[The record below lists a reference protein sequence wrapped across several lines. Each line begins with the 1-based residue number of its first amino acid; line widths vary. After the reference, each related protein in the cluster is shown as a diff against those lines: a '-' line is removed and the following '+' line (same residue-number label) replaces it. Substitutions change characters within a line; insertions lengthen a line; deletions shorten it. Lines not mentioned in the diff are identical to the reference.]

1 MKNKKKIVSVIL
13 GGFFILLAA
22 GIFLAAGYLG
32 KASGSEEEVPET
44 VSSQAQDDLV
54 YYQGQAYRY
63 RSEWMNILFLGV
75 DKSEP
80 VTLQNTAGTAGQ
92 ADCIMLLSF
101 NRDTKQAEI
110 LQISR
115 DSMTDVDIYD
125 INGEY
130 YTTVTAQLAAQY
142 AYGKGEKSSCWAM
155 EQTVSEL
162 LFDLPIDGYLAV
174 TVDSIGIIND
184 AVGGVTLTLTEDC
197 TDLDP
202 SYTKGSVITLN
213 GEEAEEFVRYR
224 DTTVQGSNNQRMRR
238 QVQYIPALIQ
248 AIRSK
253 MGNSGEYYEI
263 LYPKLAEYMV
273 TDLTAEQL
281 NALGEYEP
289 DMENVFYVPGE
300 IKAGEVNE
308 EFHVDDEQL
317 QEMLLE
323 RFYEPVETE

>member
-1 MKNKKKIVSVIL
+1 MKNRKKIWSAVL
-13 GGFFILLAA
+13 GAAVLIAVAGVFF
-22 GIFLAAGYLG
+22 AAGYWQDQMTDSALADG
-32 KASGSEEEVPET
+32 ESAAGQNQEE
-44 VSSQAQDDLV
+44 LI
-54 YYQGQAYRY
+54 YYEGQAYRY

-92 ADCIMLLSF
+92 ADCIMLLSL
-101 NRDTKQAEI
+101 NRETKQAEI

-125 INGEY
+125 INGDY
-130 YTTVTAQLAAQY
+130 YTSVTAQIAAQY

-155 EQTVSEL
+155 EKTVSEL
-162 LFDLPIDGYLAV
+162 LFGLPIDGYLSV

-202 SYTKGSVITLN
+202 SYTKGSVITLD
-213 GEEAEEFVRYR
+213 GQAAEQFVRYR
-224 DTTVQGSNNQRMRR
+224 DTTVQGSNEQRMRR

-248 AIRSK
+248 AIK
-253 MGNSGEYYEI
+253 EQMGDSETYYET

-281 NALGEYEP
+281 NALGEYELN
-289 DMENVFYVPGE
+289 MENIAYVPGE

-317 QEMLLE
+317 QQMLLE
-323 RFYEPVETE
+323 RFYEPVEE